1 MAVAVTDD
9 GVRLHYEEAG
19 SGTPIVFVHEFGGDH
34 RSWEPQLRQLARRH
48 RCVTFAARGY
58 PPSDVPESV
67 DAYSQARAVADIV
80 AVMDAAGIDRAH
92 VVGLSMG
99 GFAALHLA
107 LEHPDRA
114 RSIVVAG
121 TGYGA
126 EKTFEAYFRD
136 VSAEVARQFETQG
149 SETFART
156 YALGPSRVQFQN
168 KDPRG
173 WLEFATQLGE
183 HSARGAANT
192 MRGVQMRR
200 PSLYDLEARLR
211 TLDVPTLVMTGDE
224 DDHCLQPALYLKKTI
239 PRCGLVVLPQSGHTL
254 NLEEPELFNRFVAD
268 FVAQVDA
275 GRWPARDPRAVAAQI
290 MKTA

>member
-9 GVRLHYEEAG
+9 GIRLHYEEAG

-126 EKTFEAYFRD
+126 EKAFETYFRD

-254 NLEEPELFNRFVAD
+254 NLEEPELFNGFVAD
-268 FVAQVDA
+268 FVARVDA

-290 MKTA
+290 MKTS

>member
-67 DAYSQARAVADIV
+67 EAYSQARAVADIV
-80 AVMDAAGIDRAH
+80 AVMEAAGIDRAH

-126 EKTFEAYFRD
+126 EKAFEAYFRD

-200 PSLYDLEARLR
+200 PSLYDLEPQLC
-211 TLDVPTLVMTGDE
+211 TLGVPTLVMTGDE
-224 DDHCLQPALYLKKTI
+224 DDHCLQPALYLKRTI
-239 PRCGLVVLPQSGHTL
+239 ARCGLVVLPQSGHTL

-290 MKTA
+290 MKTS